1 MLAGMDSF
9 PHFPLAIPGTIV
21 VFSYEGFTSNYIIL
35 EGKAIKFNSL
45 KTFSGGEGRM
55 ESKLFRQFIFFM
67 VVLFAWTVFA
77 LVVFGK

>member
-1 MLAGMDSF
+1 
-9 PHFPLAIPGTIV
+9 
-21 VFSYEGFTSNYIIL
+21 
-35 EGKAIKFNSL
+35 
-45 KTFSGGEGRM
+45 M